1 MGAKNLIPEAAL
13 VAYLVGVPLAV
24 MGAIAALIL
33 GGVEGAVAGASAFIG
48 GVLFVCTGMVV
59 SAIDRR

>member
-1 MGAKNLIPEAAL
+1 MATKKLIPETAL

-24 MGAIAALIL
+24 VGAIAALSL

-59 SAIDRR
+59 SAVDRR

>member
-1 MGAKNLIPEAAL
+1 M
-13 VAYLVGVPLAV
+13 PLAV
-24 MGAIAALIL
+24 VGAIAALSL

>member
-24 MGAIAALIL
+24 MGAIATLIL
-33 GGVEGAVAGASAFIG
+33 GGVEGAVVGASAFVG
-48 GVLFVCTGMVV
+48 GILFVCTGMIV
-59 SAIDRR
+59 SMIDRR